1 MSADT
6 YPNRRAGWRLVAL
19 LLVAYIFSYT
29 DRVLL
34 SILVEP
40 IKRDLALTDA
50 QIGLLLGPAFALLY
64 ATTGVFFGALVDRRR
79 RTWIVGAGIVF
90 WSLATAVFGLVRQF
104 WQLFM
109 TRMCVGV
116 GEASLGP
123 AAMSLIADSF
133 PKESRGKPIAVY
145 SLGIVI
151 GSSIGFLLGAF
162 VLDWT
167 KTATIPPLPIVG
179 DLAPWQLVFVIFGLA
194 GLLPAL
200 IFFVIREP
208 RRQLATQSDAAGRSF
223 ITVLQFLGAHWKPY
237 ALFMTIM
244 CLMVTL
250 AYAGF
255 WNPAMFERTFGWS
268 GEKYALINGIVSLPI
283 GLIVYLGAGAISD
296 RLVQAD
302 RHDGPLLL
310 MVLGTLIMV
319 PLYAAAPLMPN
330 GAVAFTVLTA
340 GGLGV
345 MIISAVSV
353 TALLN
358 IIPAH
363 IRGQIVALYYMVM
376 SLFGLFVGPPA
387 VGLLSQ
393 HVYGEANLNYALA
406 TVPVVLGVVTI
417 VLLPLTL
424 RHYRQQ
430 LLVVQQAA
438 QEA

>member
-6 YPNRRAGWRLVAL
+6 YPNRRAGWRLVSL
-19 LLVAYIFSYT
+19 LLIAYVFSYT

-40 IKRDLALTDA
+40 IKRDLVLTDA

-90 WSLATAVFGLVRQF
+90 WSLATAAFGLARQF
-104 WQLFM
+104 WQLFFA
-109 TRMCVGV
+109 RMCVGV

-151 GSSIGFLLGAF
+151 GGSVGFLLGAF

-208 RRQLATQSDAAGRSF
+208 VRRLSAQSEAQERSF
-223 ITVLQFLGAHWKPY
+223 ITVLRFLRAHWKPY

-268 GEKYALINGIVSLPI
+268 GEKFALINGLISLPI
-283 GLIVYLGAGAISD
+283 GLTVYLGTGVISD
-296 RLVQAD
+296 RLVKAGQL
-302 RHDGPLLL
+302 DGPLRL
-310 MVLGTLIMV
+310 MIIGTLIMV
-319 PLYAAAPLMPN
+319 PLYVAAPLMPN
-330 GAVAFTVLTA
+330 GVVAFTVLTA
-340 GGLGV
+340 GGIGMMV
-345 MIISAVSV
+345 ISAVSV

-358 IIPAH
+358 IVPSH

-406 TVPVVLGVVTI
+406 TVPILLGVVTI
-417 VLLPLTL
+417 ALLPFTL
-424 RHYRQQ
+424 RYYRQQ
-430 LLVVQQAA
+430 LSLIQQQPA
-438 QEA
+438 